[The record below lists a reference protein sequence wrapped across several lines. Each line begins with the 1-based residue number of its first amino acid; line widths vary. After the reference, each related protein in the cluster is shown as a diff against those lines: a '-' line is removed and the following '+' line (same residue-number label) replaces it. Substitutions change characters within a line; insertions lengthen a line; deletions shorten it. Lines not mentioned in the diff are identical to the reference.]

1 MSASSRNTRSFGV
14 ARGSRVRISVILRPY
29 ACIPTLQDILSTSLI
44 PQFSLP
50 ARERIFHPFVSFHF
64 SRQTFFL
71 FLFYFIFHLLCR
83 RSLIRYVDISLDW
96 LIKCR
101 DDWFSIFLANR
112 HEIKVSARC
121 WFIAKLTFGNI
132 ACSRVVCDTLLAV
145 SCESL
150 SRKLNMDFVFISLL
164 LFQQRRCVWG
174 FWKHVFAS
182 SKAFC
187 RAYLW

>member
-83 RSLIRYVDISLDW
+83 RSLIRGYFAR
-96 LIKCR
+96 LIDKMQR
-101 DDWFSIFLANR
+101 GDWFSIFLANR
-112 HEIKVSARC
+112 HEIKVSTRC
-121 WFIAKLTFGNI
+121 WFIAKLTSGNI